1 MSMSSKPSSLD
12 VLAVVALA
20 SSEEAESK
28 YDFPEFPEADFMESH
43 EIQTTVGS
51 SSTIQ
56 EEKLRQ
62 IKILLRRMIREK
74 TAELKA
80 RWGNPENMQIVVY
93 QPPQHADSMNM
104 AANIHPEVAQVQE
117 KPARSPTTV
126 LIGDD
131 IVSFEL
137 PEDFSEDLKTLIPE
151 GPPRRF
157 SFSERLDG
165 WRISRRQR
173 SDGGKDMYYRH
184 EKSNSCLMRSIIEA
198 IRFMMYETYP
208 SLNDEDER
216 KTRSAPRKRKA
227 SDVGCSSNDI
237 SEENMQGFD
246 GEPYTEE
253 RVTEFFKSAYERL
266 VNLKFVDK
274 TETERPKPELEN
286 IPKEN
291 PSPLRTFCS
300 SREGD
305 ADSHSAPS
313 LYVGG
318 SVKAGAIATTEIFQ
332 DLTGDIE
339 LSELIN
345 QRECPKLEEVGIT
358 PIRPLS

>member
-1 MSMSSKPSSLD
+1 MSSKPSSLD

-93 QPPQHADSMNM
+93 QPPQHADYMNM

-274 TETERPKPELEN
+274 TETERKP
-286 IPKEN
+286 I
-291 PSPLRTFCS
+291 SSAHFCS

>member
-237 SEENMQGFD
+237 SEENMQG
-246 GEPYTEE
+246 
-253 RVTEFFKSAYERL
+253 
-266 VNLKFVDK
+266 
-274 TETERPKPELEN
+274 PKPELQN

-291 PSPLRTFCS
+291 QSPLRTFCS

>member
-1 MSMSSKPSSLD
+1 MMSMSSKLSSLD
-12 VLAVVALA
+12 VLAVAALA

-28 YDFPEFPEADFMESH
+28 CGFPEFPEADFKESH

-93 QPPQHADSMNM
+93 QPPQHADFMNM

-117 KPARSPTTV
+117 KPARSLTTV

-137 PEDFSEDLKTLIPE
+137 PEDFSEDLKTLIPD

-165 WRISRRQR
+165 WRISRRRR
-173 SDGGKDMYYRH
+173 SDGGKDM
-184 EKSNSCLMRSIIEA
+184 
-198 IRFMMYETYP
+198 
-208 SLNDEDER
+208 DER
-216 KTRSAPRKRKA
+216 ETRSAPRKRKA

-237 SEENMQGFD
+237 SEENMQG
-246 GEPYTEE
+246 
-253 RVTEFFKSAYERL
+253 
-266 VNLKFVDK
+266 
-274 TETERPKPELEN
+274 
-286 IPKEN
+286 
-291 PSPLRTFCS
+291 
-300 SREGD
+300 D
-305 ADSHSAPS
+305 ADSHSGPS
-313 LYVGG
+313 LHVGG
-318 SVKAGAIATTEIFQ
+318 GVEAGATATTEIFR
-332 DLTGDIE
+332 DLTGDME

-345 QRECPKLEEVGIT
+345 QRECPKLEDVGIT

>member
-51 SSTIQ
+51 SGTIQ

-62 IKILLRRMIREK
+62 IKTLLRRMIREK

-104 AANIHPEVAQVQE
+104 AANIHVAQVQE

-157 SFSERLDG
+157 SFSERL
-165 WRISRRQR
+165 
-173 SDGGKDMYYRH
+173 YYRH
-184 EKSNSCLMRSIIEA
+184 EKSNSCLMRSIVEA

-208 SLNDEDER
+208 SSNDEDER

-246 GEPYTEE
+246 GEPYTEG